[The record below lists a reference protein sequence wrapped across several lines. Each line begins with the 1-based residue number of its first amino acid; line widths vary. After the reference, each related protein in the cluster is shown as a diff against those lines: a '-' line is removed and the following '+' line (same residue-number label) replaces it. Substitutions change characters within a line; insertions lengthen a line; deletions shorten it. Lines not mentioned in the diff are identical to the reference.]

1 MMGTETYNLRKGTIL
16 ILLTSLGFGLL
27 NLFVRLAG
35 PVPFLQKLFFRNIVA
50 LVFTTVLLLV
60 KGKGPRYVGLQV
72 RQHWGKLLLR
82 ASCGT
87 VGMIGNFYAVDHL
100 LLSDASMLNKMAPF
114 FTVVFSALFLKEKV
128 RGSQIICLVTAFL
141 GSLLVVK
148 PSFSNM
154 LLVPG
159 IVGFIGGM
167 GAGAAY
173 AVVRSLGKEGTDG
186 NVIIWFFSLFTTLVS
201 MPQLILSY
209 YPMTG
214 MESLYLLMAGI
225 FGGMGQFCVTTAYKY
240 APAREIGVYDYSQV
254 VFSAILGFFVLG
266 QVPDLLSFAGYVVVI
281 GTGIKI
287 YFINKHK

>member
-1 MMGTETYNLRKGTIL
+1 
-16 ILLTSLGFGLL
+16 LTSLNFGLL

-35 PVPFLQKLFFRNIVA
+35 PVPFMQKLFFRNIVA
-50 LVFTTVLLLV
+50 LCFASFLLL
-60 KGKGPRYVGLQV
+60 GEHKGPHFVATEV
-72 RQHWGKLLLR
+72 RRHFWKLLLR

-87 VGMIGNFYAVDHL
+87 VGMVGNFYAVDHL
-100 LLSDASMLNKMAPF
+100 LLSDASMLNKMSPF
-114 FTVVFSALFLKEKV
+114 FAVIFSALFLKERV
-128 RGSQIICLVTAFL
+128 NASQVICLVTAFL

-148 PSFSNM
+148 PSVTNI
-154 LLVPG
+154 LLFPG
-159 IVGFIGGM
+159 VVGFIGGM

-173 AVVRSLGKEGTDG
+173 TVVRSLGQEGTDG
-186 NVIIWFFSLFTTLVS
+186 KVIIWFFSLFTTLVS